1 LPRAFVV
8 ENQRERI
15 LSAVADV
22 TSVAGYREMTVED
35 VIVTA
40 GISRRTFYEH
50 FTNKDDAFLAAFDA
64 VLEQLLST
72 VQEAYEGEE
81 DGAERLRAGLAAF
94 LDFLAR
100 EPAFARMCIVEA
112 LAAGSEAVQRRN
124 TAMATF
130 ARIIDKNARASSPPL
145 DPPALTAETVV
156 GGIYEVIY
164 TRVVRGDIRDLPE
177 LLPDL
182 VWSAVLPYAGP
193 EAALAEYQRLQ
204 QAA

>member
-1 LPRAFVV
+1 MPRAFVV

-64 VLEQLLST
+64 VLAQLLST

-124 TAMATF
+124 AAMATF

-145 DPPALTAETVV
+145 DPPALTAETIV